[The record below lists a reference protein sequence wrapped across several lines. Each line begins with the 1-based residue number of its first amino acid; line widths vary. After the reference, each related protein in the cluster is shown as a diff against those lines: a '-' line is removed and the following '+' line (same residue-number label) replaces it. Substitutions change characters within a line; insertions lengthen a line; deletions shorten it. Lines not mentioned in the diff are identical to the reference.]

1 MTTVVRTFLL
11 LLFFAPIC
19 RAQQA
24 DFEEIKIGIL
34 GEFEPT
40 SAQVIIEFGHY
51 AVWADGK
58 KIAARD
64 PRQRI
69 TFVKRGSKTE
79 VSLPEKVLGTFTN
92 VELVSTRSDGVFRLY
107 LLKPLRRE
115 RVYDDHLIIASTAGS
130 LQFINRVNLEK
141 YIAGVVEAESGKEKG
156 AEYYMAQAVIS
167 RTYALSNRRRYLKY
181 GYNLNDR
188 TDCQVYHG
196 KARWEPAIIEA
207 VRSTEGLVLTDSE
220 MNLIT
225 AAFHSNSGG
234 HTVSSA
240 AVWSGALPYLSPR
253 RDDFSLE
260 GDHFAWDSARS
271 REEWLTYLRRRHKLD
286 TDNDSIRRQVLHFVQ
301 PLRTEWFADPA
312 FGIELREIR
321 KDFGLNSTWFDL
333 TSDADSV
340 YFTGRGFG
348 HGTGLSQ
355 EGAMRMAALGFSYT
369 DILHFYY
376 NDVHIIDLRSIG
388 FFRED

>member
-1 MTTVVRTFLL
+1 MALLRIVVLL
-11 LLFFAPIC
+11 LCFAQIC

-34 GEFEPT
+34 GDYEPA

-51 AVWADGK
+51 AVWADGR
-58 KIAARD
+58 KIGALA
-64 PRQRI
+64 PRERI
-69 TFVKRGSKTE
+69 TFIRRGEKTE
-79 VSLPEKVLGTFTN
+79 VSLPEKMLGTFTT
-92 VELVSTRSDGVFRLY
+92 VELVSAGREGVFRLY
-107 LLKPLRRE
+107 LLKPRREE
-115 RVYDDHLIIASTAGS
+115 RVYDDHLIISSAAGS
-130 LQFINRVNLEK
+130 LRLINRVNLEK

-156 AEYYMAQAVIS
+156 AQYYMAQAIIS
-167 RTYALSNRRRYLKY
+167 RTYALSNRRRYLKH

-196 KARWEPAIIEA
+196 KARWEPAIPEA
-207 VRSTEGLVLTDSE
+207 VRATESLVLTDSE

-234 HTVSSA
+234 HTVASS

-260 GDHFAWDSARS
+260 GDHFEWNAALP
-271 REEWLTYLRRRHKLD
+271 REEWLSYLSRRHGVD
-286 TDNDSIRRQVLHFVQ
+286 TEADSLSRAVLHFVQ
-301 PLRTEWFADPA
+301 PLRTEWFSDPA
-312 FGIELREIR
+312 LGIPLREIR

-355 EGAMRMAALGFSYT
+355 EGAMRMAALGFSCT